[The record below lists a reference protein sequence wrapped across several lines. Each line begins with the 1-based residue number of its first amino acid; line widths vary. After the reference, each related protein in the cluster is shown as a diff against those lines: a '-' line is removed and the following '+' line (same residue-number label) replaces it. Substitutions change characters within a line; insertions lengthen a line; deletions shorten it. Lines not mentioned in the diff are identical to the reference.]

1 MPRGRPAPDSV
12 HLMFW
17 ASRSLH
23 RDLSIAAT
31 REGVTLAEFMRRAT
45 QAEISRVNRK
55 HRNSKSDAA

>member
-45 QAEISRVNRK
+45 QREINRVNRR
-55 HRNSKSDAA
+55 HNSKRDAA